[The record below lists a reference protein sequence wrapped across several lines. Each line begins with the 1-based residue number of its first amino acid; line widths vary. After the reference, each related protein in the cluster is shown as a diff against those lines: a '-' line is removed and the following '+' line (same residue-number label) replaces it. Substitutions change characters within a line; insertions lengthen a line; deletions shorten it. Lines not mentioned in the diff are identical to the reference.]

1 MSMLEIQVEAVAG
14 VEKCVVVHLT
24 GALDQPTM
32 DTFLNGLKSV
42 RSNGNIRCILD
53 MQGVTYANSTALGAL
68 VSQADTFRGA
78 GGDLAILRPQ
88 PKVNL
93 VIEMLGLNAMFPIF
107 ATLDEARA
115 HLAEGSAAPPKA
127 RPREAPEPA
136 QPHAASFPLRA
147 ECIGCGVV
155 LEFAQASRFR
165 CPHCGAVYT
174 VDEGGRIAGAKPRAS
189 QAIELTLPCHPQAM
203 AAFRQFVGALPSWA
217 GYSDEDR
224 AQLERAVG
232 EVCDTLHQR
241 AYDGDDEATLHLL
254 VVYRDGELV
263 LRVADHGKPLELSD
277 FPIASAYMSDFE
289 VKPHPVH
296 GNLLKMAKRAV

>member
-1 MSMLEIQVEAVAG
+1 MSTLEIQIEAVAG
-14 VEKCVVVHLT
+14 VEKCVAVHLT

-42 RSNGNIRCILD
+42 RSNGNIRCVLD

-68 VSQADTFRGA
+68 VTQADTFRAA
-78 GGDLAILRPQ
+78 GGDLVILRPQ

-93 VIEMLGLNAMFPIF
+93 VIEMLGLHTMFPIF

-115 HLAEGSAAPPKA
+115 YLAEGSAPEAKV
-127 RPREAPEPA
+127 RPREAPGTA
-136 QPHAASFPLRA
+136 QPHGASFPLRA

-174 VDEGGRIAGAKPRAS
+174 VDEGGRIAGAKPRGGQS
-189 QAIELTLPCHPQAM
+189 IELTLPCHPQAF
-203 AAFRQFVGALPSWA
+203 AAFRQFVGALPSWT

-224 AQLERAVG
+224 AQLERAIG
-232 EVCDTLHQR
+232 EVCDTVHQK
-241 AYDGDDEATLHLL
+241 AYDGDDEASLHLL
-254 VVYRDGELV
+254 VLYRDGELA
-263 LRVADHGKPLELSD
+263 LRVADRGKPLGPSD

-289 VKPHPVH
+289 VRPHPVH
-296 GNLLKMAKRAV
+296 GNLLKMARRAV